1 MKMKIILEYKVFD
14 LLKNSENE
22 IFLDKVKKE
31 NPDLYIQFLNIVGNK
46 GLDVA
51 KQKYNFYDPEVKKER
66 EKKEK
71 EEKLRKKRLG
81 VKKLRELADEELLLK
96 HKDIIEEIETKLF
109 FSYLPQLASKI
120 EKDPRIS
127 KYLKHLKAKRVI
139 KNDFK
144 NFIKSPKN
152 FKFDRRVLVNLDTL
166 YFITRYYNRSEDKYD
181 NVSIIKI
188 GQYYVL
194 DTKELKYS
202 VNFKLYDHENNSYFI
217 PKIDKEKDRQF
228 LSDRNTYI
236 RSLDQTNLSKEE
248 LNDIV
253 FNKLSNAL
261 DENSYMEWEIK
272 QMSNKFNI

>member
-1 MKMKIILEYKVFD
+1 MKIILEYKVFD